1 MKRVVL
7 AAAVA
12 ASLVAAVVGG
22 VGARS
27 EPDTAHASG
36 PYDWTAV
43 DAYLESVTGGVAQPA
58 GASLL
63 ILDGGTPVHT
73 ASSGSGAAA
82 DPSSEITLF
91 SVSKWIAATVV
102 MTLVEDGEFA
112 LDDAVPD
119 LLPDTYLLDPRWDDV
134 TVRML
139 LSHTSGLAP
148 QLGVAGICT
157 GLYSVTLESC
167 VATLALEP
175 LAFPP
180 GTAFQYTGIGYQ
192 FLGLIAEEATGD
204 SWYDLVDARLL
215 TPCGMDSMYYEG
227 AQNPWV
233 AGGVVSDLVDLG
245 TFIELQR
252 TGSCG
257 ATPILGSTTLADMRT
272 AQTAGTLT
280 VFSPYLDGR
289 SYGLGLFRSDSTG
302 STNLDLYSHAGAGG
316 TYPWT
321 DVDAGYSAILFI
333 DGNQYTGASTGIRLH
348 NGVLPLIEAQLL

>member
-1 MKRVVL
+1 MKRLALATAVAVVL
-7 AAAVA
+7 TTTVC
-12 ASLVAAVVGG
+12 G
-22 VGARS
+22 VGAPTGS
-27 EPDTAHASG
+27 GMAQASG

-43 DAYLESVTGGVAQPA
+43 DAYLESVTGGLAQPA

-63 ILDGGTPVHT
+63 ILEDGMPVHT
-73 ASSGSGAAA
+73 ASYGGGAAA
-82 DPSSEITLF
+82 NPSSEISMF

-112 LDDAVPD
+112 LDDSVRS
-119 LLPDTYLLDPRWDDV
+119 LIPDTYLLDPRWDDV

-148 QLGVAGICT
+148 QLGLAGICT
-157 GLYSVTLESC
+157 GLYSITLESC

-175 LAFPP
+175 LTLPP

-204 SWYDLVDARLL
+204 SWYDLVDDRLL
-215 TPCGMDSMYYEG
+215 TPCGMDTMHYEG
-227 AQNPWV
+227 SQNPWI
-233 AGGVVSDLVDLG
+233 AGGVVSDLADLG
-245 TFIELQR
+245 TFIEVQR

-257 ATPILGSTTLADMRT
+257 SAAILGSVALADMR
-272 AQTAGTLT
+272 ASQTAGTLT

-321 DVDAGYSAILFI
+321 DVDAGYSAVLFI

-348 NGVLPLIEAQLL
+348 KGVLPLIEAQLL